1 MNNGFIRELWAI
13 LTLYLSTLL
22 TGYGIG
28 YAAVAVPDMKAE
40 IKSNQS
46 LSFLPQLEASND
58 ELTWFASNINLGQ
71 IFGCLLGGYLGGR
84 IGPKRTILVVS
95 PVGMVTW
102 LVITFS
108 PHILPL
114 LIARFAL
121 GIVASFSTALCSLL
135 VVQFSSLKWRGG
147 FLSLYI
153 LMFGIGILLS
163 YCMGAVL
170 YWRYSAAIPCLLY
183 LFLFIGLFRI
193 PESPIWL
200 LGHKGREDARKALQW
215 LRNSDHIEEEL
226 EDLEKLMEDQGKG
239 LSTKEALKNL
249 SRYDIR
255 TPFLLIT
262 ANFWIVMFS
271 GPAIVVFYSVEIFQN
286 TGTGINHYLASVLV
300 GSINVFGGIIGMF
313 LIQKFPRV
321 KLNMFMMTA
330 MAVMMATL
338 GTAVYFKDNGY
349 EDSSALDITQV
360 LAVVV
365 YMFCFGAGTGPLLMV
380 YLGELLP
387 SEYKVLSGIINSL
400 ANVPI
405 FVLTLIFPT
414 LKELLTPAVTY
425 WIFAFFGLISN
436 IFYFFFMPETRGKTP
451 LEIKEIFLKKTR
463 K

>member
-1 MNNGFIRELWAI
+1 
-13 LTLYLSTLL
+13 
-22 TGYGIG
+22 
-28 YAAVAVPDMKAE
+28 
-40 IKSNQS
+40 
-46 LSFLPQLEASND
+46 
-58 ELTWFASNINLGQ
+58 
-71 IFGCLLGGYLGGR
+71 
-84 IGPKRTILVVS
+84 
-95 PVGMVTW
+95 
-102 LVITFS
+102 
-108 PHILPL
+108 
-114 LIARFAL
+114 
-121 GIVASFSTALCSLL
+121 
-135 VVQFSSLKWRGG
+135 
-147 FLSLYI
+147 
-153 LMFGIGILLS
+153 
-163 YCMGAVL
+163 MGAAL

-226 EDLEKLMEDQGKG
+226 EDLERLMEDQGKG

-365 YMFCFGAGTGPLLMV
+365 YMFCFGAGNITCNL
-380 YLGELLP
+380 
-387 SEYKVLSGIINSL
+387 KSL
-400 ANVPI
+400 
-405 FVLTLIFPT
+405 
-414 LKELLTPAVTY
+414 
-425 WIFAFFGLISN
+425 
-436 IFYFFFMPETRGKTP
+436 
-451 LEIKEIFLKKTR
+451 
-463 K
+463 